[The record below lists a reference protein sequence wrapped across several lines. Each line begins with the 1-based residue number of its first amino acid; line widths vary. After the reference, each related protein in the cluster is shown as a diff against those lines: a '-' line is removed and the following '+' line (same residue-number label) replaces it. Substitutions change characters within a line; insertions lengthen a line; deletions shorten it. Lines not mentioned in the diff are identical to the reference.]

1 MLNGTVK
8 FFNVDKGFGFIAGQD
23 GVDVFVHFSNIQAEG
38 FKTLN
43 EGQAVSY
50 DVQETSRGLQA
61 INVVRSSGLSTFLI
75 AAMHSGVEPS
85 LPR

>member
-1 MLNGTVK
+1 MLTVCMRADCS
-8 FFNVDKGFGFIAGQD
+8 NAMRIHFGI
-23 GVDVFVHFSNIQAEG
+23 
-38 FKTLN
+38 
-43 EGQAVSY
+43 
-50 DVQETSRGLQA
+50 LQA

>member
-8 FFNVDKGFGFIAGQD
+8 FFNVDKGFDFIAGQD
-23 GVDVFVHFSNIQAEG
+23 GVDVFVHFSNIQADG

-61 INVVRSSGLSTFLI
+61 INVVAI
-75 AAMHSGVEPS
+75 
-85 LPR
+85 

>member
-1 MLNGTVK
+1 MLSRHSKAENGGTAVEQPQIHGCTLAQLCK
-8 FFNVDKGFGFIAGQD
+8 VTLCRLRVDLIRAGHVSSNAMRIHFGI
-23 GVDVFVHFSNIQAEG
+23 
-38 FKTLN
+38 
-43 EGQAVSY
+43 
-50 DVQETSRGLQA
+50 LQA